1 MNFQDEKDYLMRIIK
16 EVISIL
22 ISLTLGK
29 KYTQV
34 ELPDENKYDL
44 SDEDL
49 SSLKAMIDRG
59 EINEAENILL
69 SDGTAPIG
77 RQSIAKLIFFYEYTS
92 QKSDRFLQEH
102 NYTREEVLEGL
113 KLLAKNIGYKN
124 ITDFIDA

>member
-59 EINEAENILL
+59 EINEAENMLL
-69 SDGTAPIG
+69 SDGTTPID

-124 ITDFIDA
+124 ITDFIDV

>member
-59 EINEAENILL
+59 EINEAENMLL
-69 SDGTAPIG
+69 SDGTAPID

-124 ITDFIDA
+124 ITDFIDV

>member
-34 ELPDENKYDL
+34 ELPDENKYGL

-59 EINEAENILL
+59 EINEAENMLL
-69 SDGTAPIG
+69 SDGTTPIG
-77 RQSIAKLIFFYEYTS
+77 RKSIAKLIFFYEYTN

>member
-16 EVISIL
+16 DVISIL

-59 EINEAENILL
+59 EINEAENMLL
-69 SDGTAPIG
+69 SDGTTPMD

-92 QKSDRFLQEH
+92 QKSDHFLQEH

-124 ITDFIDA
+124 ITDFIDV

>member
-1 MNFQDEKDYLMRIIK
+1 MRIIK

-34 ELPDENKYDL
+34 ELPDENKYGL

-59 EINEAENILL
+59 EINEAENMLL
-69 SDGTAPIG
+69 SDGTTPIG
-77 RQSIAKLIFFYEYTS
+77 RKSIAKLIFFYEYTN

-102 NYTREEVLEGL
+102 NYTREEVL
-113 KLLAKNIGYKN
+113 
-124 ITDFIDA
+124 

>member
-59 EINEAENILL
+59 EINEAENMLL
-69 SDGTAPIG
+69 SDGTTPID
-77 RQSIAKLIFFYEYTS
+77 RQSIAKLLFFYEYTN

-124 ITDFIDA
+124 ITDFIDV

>member
-59 EINEAENILL
+59 EINEAENMLL
-69 SDGTAPIG
+69 SDGTTPMD

-92 QKSDRFLQEH
+92 QKSDHFLQEH

-124 ITDFIDA
+124 ITDFIDV

>member
-59 EINEAENILL
+59 EINEAENMLL
-69 SDGTAPIG
+69 SDGTTPMDQ
-77 RQSIAKLIFFYEYTS
+77 QSIAKLIFFYEYTS
-92 QKSDRFLQEH
+92 QKSDHFLQEH

-124 ITDFIDA
+124 ITDFIDV